1 MCRHRNEE
9 EWKALDLLDLDKSL
23 RMRLTDGDIA
33 GILVYI
39 DAVNNLEEIKLPYCI
54 NVRGD
59 GLAPLRGSI
68 VLKRADLCIVSE
80 EVDSITPK
88 LSIDAVLPIF

>member
-1 MCRHRNEE
+1 M
-9 EWKALDLLDLDKSL
+9 LDLLDLDKSL

-59 GLAPLRGSI
+59 GLAPL
-68 VLKRADLCIVSE
+68 
-80 EVDSITPK
+80 
-88 LSIDAVLPIF
+88 

>member
-9 EWKALDLLDLDKSL
+9 EWKVLDLLDLDKSL

-59 GLAPLRGSI
+59 GLAPL
-68 VLKRADLCIVSE
+68 
-80 EVDSITPK
+80 
-88 LSIDAVLPIF
+88 

>member
-1 MCRHRNEE
+1 
-9 EWKALDLLDLDKSL
+9 
-23 RMRLTDGDIA
+23 MRLTDGDIA

-54 NVRGD
+54 NVRGY
-59 GLAPLRGSI
+59 GLAPLWGSM

-80 EVDSITPK
+80 EVDSDSITPK

>member
-1 MCRHRNEE
+1 M
-9 EWKALDLLDLDKSL
+9 LDLLDLDKSL

>member
-1 MCRHRNEE
+1 M
-9 EWKALDLLDLDKSL
+9 LDLLDLDKSL

-39 DAVNNLEEIKLPYCI
+39 DAVDNLEEIKLPYCI